1 MTRNGQAVQR
11 RGVFLVL
18 LVLGSRPAAAIELED
33 GKLSLNG
40 FGSWAYGASDRND
53 FLVARH
59 TGHFESGDFALALT
73 SRLSDRAV
81 AGAQLRYA
89 PDHGGFF
96 LDWAFGEMEILGLR
110 PGTRRRGEAPAGH
123 LRRGP

>member
-1 MTRNGQAVQR
+1 MTITTRRRQLAAV
-11 RGVFLVL
+11 LAL
-18 LVLGSRPAAAIELED
+18 LAVSSTPAAAIELED

-59 TGHFESGDFALALT
+59 TGHFDSGDFALALT

-89 PDHGGFF
+89 PSTAVSFSTGPSVNGDSRTPS
-96 LDWAFGEMEILGLR
+96 ES
-110 PGTRRRGEAPAGH
+110 APEW
-123 LRRGP
+123 